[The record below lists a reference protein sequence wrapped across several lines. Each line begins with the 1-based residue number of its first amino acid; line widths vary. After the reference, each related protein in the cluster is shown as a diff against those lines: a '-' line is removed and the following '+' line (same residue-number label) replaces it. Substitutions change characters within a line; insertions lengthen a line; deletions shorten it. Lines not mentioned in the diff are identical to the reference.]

1 MALIRGFGGKCP
13 CPVCLIKEE
22 ELADLTVQ
30 APLRE
35 GSNIQDLHEEVNSLP
50 RAQQE
55 EAFKN
60 QGLRQIEVSLY

>member
-22 ELADLTVQ
+22 DLSDLTVQ
-30 APLRE
+30 APLRA
-35 GSNIQDLHEEVNSLP
+35 GLDVQNLHKGVNSLP